1 MDAHQPANADDARR
15 SAELHARTA
24 HEPGR
29 TANEPGR
36 KANDFRVLWDDHHA
50 RVRSY
55 VVRRVGSDEADDVV
69 AAVFETAW
77 RRWSSLPFGA
87 ERLWWLLSCARKT
100 CANHR
105 RSLTRRSNLTE
116 RVRGQVG
123 RGVAGSGDTDFAE
136 QVVSDATVRQAL
148 AGLSPDDREA
158 LLLSVWDDLDP
169 AGVAAVLG
177 IGRPAAQK
185 RVARARE
192 RFEKRYVE
200 LSAEPASRT
209 LNGEETP

>member
-15 SAELHARTA
+15 AAERHAR
-24 HEPGR
+24 
-29 TANEPGR
+29 
-36 KANDFRVLWDDHHA
+36 KSNDFRVLWDDHHP

-55 VVRRVGSDEADDVV
+55 VVRRIGGEDADDVV
-69 AAVFETAW
+69 ATVFETAW
-77 RRWSSLPFGA
+77 RRWSSLPVGD

-100 CANHR
+100 CANSR
-105 RSLTRRSNLTE
+105 RSSTRRSKLAE
-116 RVRGQVG
+116 RVRSQSG
-123 RGVAGSGDTDFAE
+123 RGIAGSGDTDFAE
-136 QVVSDATVRQAL
+136 QLVSDATVRRAL

-200 LSAEPASRT
+200 LSAEGPGRT
-209 LNGEETP
+209 LTGEETP